1 MYCMAVSKGMN
12 ERTREYVPFQH
23 FYELA
28 GPPRWLSGEE
38 SCDNL
43 GDTGLVPGSER
54 LNGNPTH
61 LILYGK
67 SHGQRSLANYNPLG
81 HNRVRQDS
89 VTKHQKRPS
98 SFTRFLTQY
107 HVSSAERC

>member
-12 ERTREYVPFQH
+12 ECTHEYVPFQR

-54 LNGNPTH
+54 LNGNPFNLVWEIPWTEEP
-61 LILYGK
+61 GK
-67 SHGQRSLANYNPLG
+67 LQSTGSQQSQTGLS
-81 HNRVRQDS
+81 D
-89 VTKHQKRPS
+89 
-98 SFTRFLTQY
+98 
-107 HVSSAERC
+107 

>member
-1 MYCMAVSKGMN
+1 MN
-12 ERTREYVPFQH
+12 ARVNMCLFSISMS
-23 FYELA
+23 
-28 GPPRWLSGEE
+28 WLGLPGGSVVK
-38 SCDNL
+38 SPCDNL